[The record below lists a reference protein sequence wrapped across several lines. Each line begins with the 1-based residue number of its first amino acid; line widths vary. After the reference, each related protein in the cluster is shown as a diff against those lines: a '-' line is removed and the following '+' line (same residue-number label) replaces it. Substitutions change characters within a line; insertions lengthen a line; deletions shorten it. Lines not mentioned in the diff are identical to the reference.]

1 MIATQSK
8 AISRPATPVSPTNPL
23 DSESSGSTVA
33 VSESEDNVSI
43 SSASG
48 LRKQFSI
55 PNSWPPVIQAC
66 IDKKTDEARKLELVP
81 TVRSEIVRV
90 LSNAMFCSDPN
101 PKKEFCTRV
110 AKQLVKKYK
119 FMTDLGEG
127 VTGYVSFISLV

>member
-1 MIATQSK
+1 M
-8 AISRPATPVSPTNPL
+8 SPTNPL

>member
-1 MIATQSK
+1 MLSVTQSK

-33 VSESEDNVSI
+33 ISESEDNVSI

-66 IDKKTDEARKLELVP
+66 IDQKTDEARKLELVP
-81 TVRSEIVRV
+81 TVRSE
-90 LSNAMFCSDPN
+90 LSVYYRMPCFALILTL
-101 PKKEFCTRV
+101 KKNF
-110 AKQLVKKYK
+110 A
-119 FMTDLGEG
+119 LGWQN
-127 VTGYVSFISLV
+127 SL